1 LVTSLSISSKISCNV
16 ASRSNFDIN
25 SIDPVSLESIPA
37 TEKEW
42 TNIQDGDVDGD
53 VFITFAALA
62 VVPINY
68 SSGGTQVG
76 LELERV
82 VIILNLL
89 LPNASG
95 GGM

>member
-1 LVTSLSISSKISCNV
+1 M
-16 ASRSNFDIN
+16 
-25 SIDPVSLESIPA
+25 
-37 TEKEW
+37 
-42 TNIQDGDVDGD
+42 DGD

-62 VVPINY
+62 VAPVNY
-68 SSGGTQVG
+68 LSGGTHVG
-76 LELERV
+76 LQLERV

>member
-1 LVTSLSISSKISCNV
+1 M
-16 ASRSNFDIN
+16 
-25 SIDPVSLESIPA
+25 
-37 TEKEW
+37 
-42 TNIQDGDVDGD
+42 DGD

-62 VVPINY
+62 VAPVNY
-68 SSGGTQVG
+68 LSGGTRVG
-76 LELERV
+76 LQLGRV

>member
-1 LVTSLSISSKISCNV
+1 M
-16 ASRSNFDIN
+16 
-25 SIDPVSLESIPA
+25 
-37 TEKEW
+37 
-42 TNIQDGDVDGD
+42 DGD

-62 VVPINY
+62 V
-68 SSGGTQVG
+68 GGTRVG
-76 LELERV
+76 LQLERV